1 MARTRIKCLLI
12 LLSLVV
18 SVSAR
23 SLPLIRESTPQISIS
38 NEVYTT
44 PSKVALEDETIWN
57 TSKEIIQEIKNDQ
70 NTTNRNV
77 NRNEIILNNLRPG
90 QGVSSYKIELTREGD
105 NVKGKAIIDV
115 SLSDQTLREP
125 IKFHIMGLDIE
136 NVQVA
141 LMTAE
146 NPQDAEKR
154 DDGSILEIRL
164 MQGFATTNIVII
176 DYNVP
181 LRNDGTGIFLGTWDD
196 DNEYIAMNLH
206 PTNAKRVFPCM
217 DEPNLSARYF
227 SFTFED
233 MDNFARL
240 LTNSRLVDGSTTTF
254 ETLEGPVHRWAMV
267 AHSLN
272 HVNTPVTDLV
282 NLYAREGTNRQ
293 EAIASGAI
301 SHFYNALNEWT
312 GKEHRNIIN
321 GQNGGLHVMAMPDV
335 ARDWYGLSTLCIWEP
350 YILMENN
357 NAVKQRKTALVT
369 IAEGMARQWFG
380 WALFPQN
387 WRDQWVTAGLASYAA
402 YEVAKDFQTPPEDHE
417 DNSLIDMNAIFTT
430 DVIQESLYYDAY
442 ASATALRLNDPIFEE
457 NQIRQHTLGLL
468 RTKAPA
474 LLRMT
479 RLVLS
484 EETDLVQ
491 TTAQGLLERRII
503 SAVTTGNL
511 YESLANGYSSDA
523 GSGLIFSVEGFLRP
537 WVENEGYPVITV
549 LLQRGGVY
557 LTQQRFGFS
566 ERRNL
571 EYAIPLTFTT
581 SSDPNFDDI
590 FPTQMMTSNLLLDLE
605 LGDDWIIF
613 NLQGQG
619 YYRVNYEDTWDRLI
633 EALSDPETREE
644 IHPLNRATLLDDAL
658 NLARAGKIGYDTAL
672 QIALTMELETEYAVW
687 KAFVRNMDFIRK
699 RLVPFVE
706 GDERDDDIYLRMI
719 RRTIV
724 AVEQEIGF
732 EPEAAEPAMVSL
744 TRGLVM
750 EHACK
755 VGYEPC
761 TAAAVDI
768 FYDPTSNEGDINP
781 NIPPEIRP
789 AVYCTMMREDEDN
802 EVREALESHLEQLES
817 RYERLVILE
826 SLACSDDGG
835 FILTLLAQTI
845 SDSSSYNFVLEERLK
860 VFAAVASSS
869 FQNSVLALNFLI
881 VNTQEIREMYGGPDK
896 LEEAIF
902 IMAEN
907 IVDAGEKNQFNN
919 WVNSQNELSRLDDS
933 IEVAR
938 RARHRLNENLAWIDD
953 NLEDVYDW
961 IHENDATTVFAS
973 TLLLCISMCIALFNQ

>member
-1 MARTRIKCLLI
+1 MARTRIKCLFI
-12 LLSLVV
+12 LFSLVYF
-18 SVSAR
+18 VSAR
-23 SLPLIRESTPQISIS
+23 SLPLIRESMSSISIRD
-38 NEVYTT
+38 EVYST
-44 PSKVALEDETIWN
+44 PSKQDETIWKASN
-57 TSKEIIQEIKNDQ
+57 EIVQEIKYDQ
-70 NTTNRNV
+70 NTTNRNF
-77 NRNEIILNNLRPG
+77 NRNEETLNNIRPG
-90 QGVSSYKIELTREGD
+90 QSVSSYKIELTREGD
-105 NVKGKAIIDV
+105 NIKGKAIIDV
-115 SLSDQTLREP
+115 ILSDQSLRNP
-125 IKFHIMGLDIE
+125 IKFNIMGLDIE
-136 NVQVA
+136 NVQVGQ
-141 LMTAE
+141 MTDT
-146 NPQDAEKR
+146 NLQDA
-154 DDGSILEIRL
+154 DSDIINDVILQIRPR
-164 MQGFATTNIVII
+164 QAQATTNIVVI
-176 DYNVP
+176 DYSVP

-196 DNEYIAMNLH
+196 NEYIAMNLH
-206 PTNAKRVFPCM
+206 PTNARRVFPCM
-217 DEPNLSARYF
+217 DEPNLSARYLT
-227 SFTFED
+227 FTFKD

-240 LTNSRLVDGSTTTF
+240 LTNSRLVEGSTTIF

-293 EAIASGAI
+293 ETVASGAI

-312 GKEHRNIIN
+312 GREHQNIIRD
-321 GQNGGLHVMAMPDV
+321 QNGGLHVMAMPDV

-380 WALFPQN
+380 WALFPEN
-387 WRDQWVTAGLASYAA
+387 WRDQWVTAGLASYVA
-402 YEVAKDFQTPPEDHE
+402 YEIAKDFQTPPEDQE

-430 DVIQESLYYDAY
+430 DVIQESLLYDAY

-457 NQIRQHTLGLL
+457 HQIRQHTLGLL
-468 RTKAPA
+468 KTKAPA

-484 EETDLVQ
+484 EERDLVQ
-491 TTAQGLLERRII
+491 TAAQGLLNRRII
-503 SAVTTGNL
+503 TSVTTTNL
-511 YESLANGYSSDA
+511 YESLSNGYGSDA
-523 GSGLIFSVEGFLRP
+523 GSGLIGSVEEFLRP

-549 LLQRGGVY
+549 TMRRGGVY
-557 LTQQRFGFS
+557 LMQERFGFS
-566 ERRNL
+566 ERRNVD
-571 EYAIPLTFTT
+571 YTTPLTFTT
-581 SSDPNFDDI
+581 SSDPNFDEI
-590 FPTQMMTSNLLLDLE
+590 FPTHMMTSSLQIDLE
-605 LGDDWIIF
+605 LGEDWIIF

-619 YYRVNYEDTWDRLI
+619 YYRVNYDDTWDRLI
-633 EALSDPETREE
+633 RALSDPETREE
-644 IHPLNRATLLDDAL
+644 IHPLNRASLLDDAL
-658 NLARAGKIGYDTAL
+658 NLARAGKIDYAIAL

-706 GDERDDDIYLRMI
+706 ENDRDDNIYLRMI

-724 AVEQEIGF
+724 TVQKEIGF
-732 EPEAAEPAMVSL
+732 EPEAAEPAMISL

-761 TAAAVDI
+761 VAAAVDI
-768 FYDPTSNEGDINP
+768 FYDPSNEGEINP
-781 NIPPEIRP
+781 DIPPEIRP
-789 AVYCTMMREDEDN
+789 AVYCTMIREDEEN
-802 EVREALESHLEQLES
+802 EVREALESHLDQLES

-826 SLACSDDGG
+826 SLACSNDGG
-835 FILTLLAQTI
+835 FILTLLRETI
-845 SDSSSYNFVLEERLK
+845 SDTSSYNFVLEERLK

-907 IVDAGEKNQFNN
+907 VVNAGQKDQFNN

-938 RARHRLNENLAWIDD
+938 RARHRLNENLDWIGD

-961 IHENDATTVFAS
+961 IDENDASTVFAS
-973 TLLLCISMCIALFNQ
+973 TLLLCISMCIALFNQY